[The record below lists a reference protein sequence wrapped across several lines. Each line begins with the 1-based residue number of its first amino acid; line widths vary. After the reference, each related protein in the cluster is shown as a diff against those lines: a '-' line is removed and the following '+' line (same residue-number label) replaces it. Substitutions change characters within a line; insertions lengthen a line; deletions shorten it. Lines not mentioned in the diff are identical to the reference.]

1 MDLVCCFGM
10 MFSVGSN
17 LCRSYF
23 QNYSLLLVAR
33 MYGWRII
40 CNFRMETFIG
50 ILYLLVHDWEVEL
63 VSGFFE
69 MLYSQR
75 VRLEGEN
82 TIC

>member
-40 CNFRMETFIG
+40 CNFRMEIFT
-50 ILYLLVHDWEVEL
+50 
-63 VSGFFE
+63 SA
-69 MLYSQR
+69 
-75 VRLEGEN
+75 
-82 TIC
+82 